1 MTIENDY
8 TDLGHIIKEYGIV
21 KGLGVVAIL
30 TEDVG
35 GLTYIAR
42 WVRTAAISD
51 RMEHLYNGPLE
62 HGEG

>member
-1 MTIENDY
+1 MKIENDF
-8 TDLGHIIKEYGIV
+8 TDLGHIIKGYGIV
-21 KGLGVVAIL
+21 KRLGVVAIL

-42 WVRTAAISD
+42 WVRTEAISD

-62 HGEG
+62 HGEE